1 MPTRPAWD
9 DLGAFLQ
16 PDEFATV
23 ATVTPQ
29 GGVSRSVTGIFDE
42 AFLDTAIGEYD
53 LDTTRPR
60 FTGRE
65 ADLAGLGRGDVAVI
79 DGATFVVLT
88 SPQTDGTGMAVLEL
102 ARQAS
107 GDAAF

>member
-16 PDEFATV
+16 LDEFATE

-42 AFLDTAIGEYD
+42 AFLNAEIGEYE
-53 LDTTRPR
+53 LDGTRPR
-60 FTGRE
+60 FTARE
-65 ADLAGLGRGDVAVI
+65 ADLAGLGRGDVAMI
-79 DGATFVVLT
+79 DGASFVVLT
-88 SPQTDGTGMAVLEL
+88 GPQTDGTGMAVLEL
-102 ARQAS
+102 ARQEA

>member
-9 DLGAFLQ
+9 DLGAFLE

-29 GGVSRSVTGIFDE
+29 GGVPRSVTGIFDE
-42 AFLDTAIGEYD
+42 TFLNADLGEYD
-53 LDTTRPR
+53 LDGTRPR
-60 FTGRE
+60 FTATE
-65 ADLAGLGRGDVAVI
+65 ADLAGLDRGDVAVI

-88 SPQTDGTGMAVLEL
+88 APQTDGTGMAVLEL
-102 ARQAS
+102 ARQQA